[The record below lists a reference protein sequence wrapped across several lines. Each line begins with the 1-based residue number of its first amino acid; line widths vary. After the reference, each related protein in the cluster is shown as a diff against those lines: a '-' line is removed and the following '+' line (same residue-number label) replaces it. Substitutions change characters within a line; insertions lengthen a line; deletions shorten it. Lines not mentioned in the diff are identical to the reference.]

1 MVDYGQNS
9 YICRR
14 KILFQNFLCYKEDI
28 IEPKCICCDYVKLS
42 VSVKTVIECEMNSQ

>member
-14 KILFQNFLCYKEDI
+14 KLLFQNVLCYKEDI
-28 IEPKCICCDYVKLS
+28 INRNVYVVIYVKLS
-42 VSVKTVIECEMNSQ
+42 VSVKM